1 MSVEGSPGAAVVN
14 GVASAGVQP
23 LPIEVHV
30 YFGMNKGG
38 TATIPRP
45 FPRTGIFCVHLT
57 FNPPIKGVIP

>member
-30 YFGMNKGG
+30 NF
-38 TATIPRP
+38 R
-45 FPRTGIFCVHLT
+45 HE
-57 FNPPIKGVIP
+57 